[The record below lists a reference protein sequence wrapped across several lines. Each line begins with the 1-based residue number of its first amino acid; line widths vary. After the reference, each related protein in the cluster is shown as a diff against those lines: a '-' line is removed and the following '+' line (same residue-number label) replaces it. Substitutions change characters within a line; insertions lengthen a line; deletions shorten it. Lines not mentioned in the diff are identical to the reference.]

1 VSARRGF
8 AAPAAGSGAPRRFL
22 GLLVAGLLLA
32 AFWAVF
38 LPQAERSVFGRAPI
52 LDEIYYLDRAAAP
65 ADPTEPAY
73 MSPLYPRLIEL
84 SGSAP
89 ADPTARVY
97 RPEQL
102 RGIRL
107 VQFGCWLGIV
117 ALLRVMAGRHLASL
131 VPGGWKRTLVVW
143 LPAALFALY
152 RPAAVYA
159 VTILLDV
166 PLAFLVT
173 VFLALATW
181 DATWRVDPA
190 AKPAPAWPVVA
201 RAALLGVVVG
211 LATLLRGTSVA
222 LLPVGMAAAAWPARP
237 AAAGARA
244 GSRAHRAVAV
254 AAVVLG
260 ALVVLAPAAARNSKA
275 AGRLV
280 GPALNGG
287 VNLYIGNGPEANGFY
302 VAVVPGSWL
311 LDPAGRAF
319 LAERFDRPSVSLA
332 QADSLWADAALAS
345 IRQHPAR
352 AAGLWLRKVR
362 LHLQGWEIDQLTTID
377 GWTNSAPSLRAL
389 VAPYALIAVLGLV
402 GLAGAWRLPASRWWA
417 VVLLALLAVQSVFFV
432 VSRYRLALVPALALL
447 AGLAIARLLGD
458 GLPRARQWRAWAPW
472 LVAVLLVVPW
482 GLGNIR
488 RDWKAMAAANEA
500 LRWAQ
505 VGSATH
511 DDGSLARAEALYR
524 QALVGKAGGPAPW
537 LGLAMVQYERGDA
550 AGAEKT
556 LLEGCGAV
564 SQNLDLLKQVIR
576 LQLEQKRRDE
586 AYPRVLQALQAHP
599 RDVDLLHLSA
609 VLSEQAGRREQA
621 LAAARELRRWHPGN
635 PQAYVDLGIL
645 LARGGSLAEAAD
657 VFREGLRV
665 APGHPDLTTN
675 LAKVV
680 EDLQR

>member
-1 VSARRGF
+1 MSARRGP
-8 AAPAAGSGAPRRFL
+8 AAPVAGSGAPRRSL

-52 LDEIYYLDRAAAP
+52 LDEIYYLDRAAAKP
-65 ADPTEPAY
+65 VASEPAY
-73 MSPLYPRLIEL
+73 MSPLYSQLIEL

-97 RPEQL
+97 NPGQL

-107 VQFGCWLGIV
+107 VQVGCWLGIV
-117 ALLRVMAGRHLASL
+117 ALLRLMAGRHLAPL
-131 VPGGWKRTLVVW
+131 VPAGWKRTLAVW

-159 VTILLDV
+159 VTVLLDV

-173 VFLALATW
+173 AFLALASW
-181 DATWRVDPA
+181 EATKRADTA
-190 AKPAPAWPVVA
+190 AAPAPAWRA
-201 RAALLGVVVG
+201 LTRAALLGAVVG

-222 LLPVGMAAAAWPARP
+222 LLPVGMAVAAWPSP
-237 AAAGARA
+237 AGARA
-244 GSRAHRAVAV
+244 VGRARRAAGV

-260 ALVVLAPAAARNSKA
+260 ALVVMAPAVARNSKA

-345 IRQHPAR
+345 IREHPAR
-352 AAGLWLRKVR
+352 AAGLWLKKVR

-377 GWTNSAPSLRAL
+377 GWTNAAPSLRAL
-389 VAPYALIAVLGLV
+389 VAPYALITALGLV
-402 GLAGAWRLPASRWWA
+402 GLAGAWRLPATRWWA
-417 VVLLALLAVQSVFFV
+417 VSLLALLAVQSVFFV

-447 AGLAIARLLGD
+447 AGLAVARLLAGER
-458 GLPRARQWRAWAPW
+458 PRVRQWRAWAPW
-472 LVAVLLVVPW
+472 LAAVLLVVPW
-482 GLGNIR
+482 GLGGVR

-505 VGSATH
+505 VGAVEH
-511 DDGSLARAEALYR
+511 NDASLARAEALYR
-524 QALVGKAGGPAPW
+524 QAVAGKAGGPAPW

-556 LLEGCGAV
+556 LVEGSGAV

-599 RDVDLLHLSA
+599 RDADLLHLSA

-621 LAAARELRRWHPGN
+621 LAAARDLRRWHPDN

-645 LARGGSLAEAAD
+645 LARAGSLAEAAD

-665 APGHPDLTTN
+665 APGHQDLTTN
-675 LAKVV
+675 LAKVL

>member
-1 VSARRGF
+1 V
-8 AAPAAGSGAPRRFL
+8 AGNGAPRRAL

-52 LDEIYYLDRAAAP
+52 LDEIYYLDRAAAKP
-65 ADPTEPAY
+65 DATEPAY

-97 RPEQL
+97 RPDQL

-117 ALLRVMAGRHLASL
+117 ALLRLMAGRHLAPL
-131 VPGGWKRTLVVW
+131 VPAGWKRTVAAW

-173 VFLALATW
+173 VFLALTTW
-181 DATWRVDPA
+181 DASKRADVA
-190 AKPAPAWPVVA
+190 APPSPAWRAVA
-201 RAALLGVVVG
+201 LAALMGVAVG
-211 LATLLRGTSVA
+211 LATLLRGTSLA
-222 LLPVGMAAAAWPARP
+222 LLPVGMAAVAWPVGSASP
-237 AAAGARA
+237 GARA
-244 GSRAHRAVAV
+244 AGPARRAAA
-254 AAVVLG
+254 ALAVVLG
-260 ALVVLAPAAARNSKA
+260 ALAVMAPAVAQNSKA

-345 IRQHPAR
+345 IRQHPVR
-352 AAGLWLRKVR
+352 AVGLWLKKVR

-389 VAPYALIAVLGLV
+389 VAPYALITVLGLV
-402 GLAGAWRLPASRWWA
+402 GLAGAWRLPAARWWA
-417 VVLLALLAVQSVFFV
+417 IALLAILAMQSVFFV

-447 AGLAIARLLGD
+447 AGLAVARLLGD
-458 GLPRARQWRAWAPW
+458 GLPGRGLPRARQWRAWAPW
-472 LVAVLLVVPW
+472 LAAVLLVVPW
-482 GLGNIR
+482 GLGGIR

-505 VGSATH
+505 VGSTTH

-524 QALVGKAGGPAPW
+524 QAVAGKAGGPAPW

-556 LLEGCGAV
+556 LVEGCRAV
-564 SQNLDLLKQVIR
+564 TQNLDLQKQVIR

-586 AYPRVLQALQAHP
+586 AYPRVLQALQDHP
-599 RDVDLLHLSA
+599 RDADLLHLSA

-621 LAAARELRRWHPGN
+621 LAAARDLRRWHPGN

-645 LARGGSLAEAAD
+645 LARGGALAEAAD
-657 VFREGLRV
+657 VFRAGLRV

-680 EDLQR
+680 EDLPR

>member
-1 VSARRGF
+1 MSARRGS
-8 AAPAAGSGAPRRFL
+8 AAPVAGSGAPRRAL

-52 LDEIYYLDRAAAP
+52 LDEIYYLDRAAAKP
-65 ADPTEPAY
+65 DATEPAY

-89 ADPTARVY
+89 ADPTARVFG
-97 RPEQL
+97 PEQL

-107 VQFGCWLGIV
+107 VQIGCWLGIV
-117 ALLRVMAGRHLASL
+117 ALLRLMAGRHLAPL
-131 VPGGWKRTLVVW
+131 VRAGWKRTLVAW
-143 LPAALFALY
+143 LPATLFALY

-159 VTILLDV
+159 ITVLLDV

-173 VFLALATW
+173 AFLALATW
-181 DATWRVDPA
+181 DVPKRADTA
-190 AKPAPAWPVVA
+190 AAPAPAWRA
-201 RAALLGVVVG
+201 LALAALLGVVVG
-211 LATLLRGTSVA
+211 LATLLRGTSLA
-222 LLPVGMAAAAWPARP
+222 LLPVGMAVAAWPARH
-237 AAAGARA
+237 ATAGERA
-244 GSRAHRAVAV
+244 GGPARRAAAV

-260 ALVVLAPAAARNSKA
+260 ALVVMAPAVARNSKA

-345 IRQHPAR
+345 IRRHPAR
-352 AAGLWLRKVR
+352 AAGLWFKKVR

-377 GWTNSAPSLRAL
+377 GWTNSAPALRAL
-389 VAPYALIAVLGLV
+389 VAPYALITVLGLA
-402 GLAGAWRLPASRWWA
+402 GLAGAWRLPAARWWA
-417 VVLLALLAVQSVFFV
+417 VVLLALLGVQSVFFV

-447 AGLAIARLLGD
+447 AGLAVARLFDD
-458 GLPRARQWRAWAPW
+458 GAPRARQWRAWAPW
-472 LVAVLLVVPW
+472 LAALLLVVPW
-482 GLGNIR
+482 GLGGVR

-505 VGSATH
+505 VGASEH
-511 DDGSLARAEALYR
+511 DDASLARAETLYR
-524 QALVGKAGGPAPW
+524 QAVAGKAGGPAPW

-550 AGAEKT
+550 ASAEA
-556 LLEGCGAV
+556 LVEGGGAV

-586 AYPRVLQALQAHP
+586 AYPRVLQALQDHP
-599 RDVDLLHLSA
+599 RDADLLHLSA

-621 LAAARELRRWHPGN
+621 LAAARDLRRWHPDN

-645 LARGGSLAEAAD
+645 LARAGSLAEAAD

-665 APGHPDLTTN
+665 APGHQDLTTN
-675 LAKVV
+675 LDKVV